1 MIRIGSAIFNADHG
15 HLADEM
21 RRLEDAGVDFVHLD
35 VFDGYFVP
43 DLGFPAR
50 TIATL
55 RKHSRLPF
63 EVHLAAN
70 DPLRFVPALVDA
82 GADLIFLPAE
92 TTPLKYEAVFA
103 VREQGCN
110 VGLWLSLGTPLS
122 GLEPVLPMLDAVLLL
137 ARVTGESK
145 RGASFN
151 PFVLDRVRRVRGWID
166 TGGYAIDLQAA
177 GGLNANNMP
186 QTVAAGARSLPVGST
201 LYRTQDMGRIVAEL
215 RRVCEAALK
224 RET

>member
-15 HLADEM
+15 RLADEV
-21 RRLEDAGVDFVHLD
+21 RRLEDASVDFVHFD

-43 DLGFPAR
+43 DFGFPAR

-82 GADLIFLPAE
+82 GVSLIFLPAE
-92 TTPLKYEAVFA
+92 TTPLKYEAIFA

-110 VGLWLSLGTPLS
+110 VGLWLTLGTSLS
-122 GLEPVLPMLDAVLLL
+122 ELEPALPMLDAVLLL

-151 PFVLDRVRRVRGWID
+151 PLVLDRVRRVRGWID
-166 TGGYAIDLQAA
+166 TGGYAVDLQAA

-186 QTVAAGARSLPVGST
+186 QTIAAGARSLPVGSA

-215 RRVCEAALK
+215 RQVCEAALK
-224 RET
+224 RGT

>member
-15 HLADEM
+15 HLADEV
-21 RRLEDAGVDFVHLD
+21 RRLEDAGVDFVHFD

-55 RKHSRLPF
+55 RQYTRLPF
-63 EVHLAAN
+63 EAHLGVN

-82 GADLIFLPAE
+82 GVNLIFLPAE
-92 TTPLKYEAVFA
+92 TTPLKYEAIFA

-110 VGLWLSLGTPLS
+110 VGLWLTLGTPLS
-122 GLEPVLPMLDAVLLL
+122 ELEPALPMLDAVLLL

-145 RGASFN
+145 RGASFS
-151 PFVLDRVRRVRGWID
+151 PLVLDRVRQVRAWIVS
-166 TGGYAIDLQAA
+166 GGYAIDLQAA

-201 LYRTQDMGRIVAEL
+201 LYRTQDMGRVVAGL
-215 RRVCEAALK
+215 RRVCEAALN